1 LTGGELERVGDL
13 ARGIDLTSKSRAAR
27 ISRLWEQIVGTESA
41 RNSGPRQLRGGRLT
55 VATSSSVWAQSLQM
69 ISERIRQ
76 RLNEALGED
85 AVGEIV
91 FRPAGWDPG
100 GGADGPRALRADPPG
115 GPSEG
120 RSKRPP
126 PRPLTAEEEAAAAAV
141 ERDACDAELGRVIA
155 AAMRASL
162 ARRDP

>member
-1 LTGGELERVGDL
+1 MAGGELERVGDL
-13 ARGIDLTSKSRAAR
+13 ARGIDLNSKSRAAR
-27 ISRLWEQIVGTESA
+27 ISNLWEQIVGTESA
-41 RNSGPRQLRGGRLT
+41 RNSGPRQLRGRRLT

-76 RLNEALGED
+76 RLNEALGEE
-85 AVGEIV
+85 AVDEIV

-115 GPSEG
+115 APPEG
-120 RSKRPP
+120 RSRKAPE
-126 PRPLTAEEEAAAAAV
+126 RPLTAEEEAAVAAV
-141 ERDACDAELGRVIA
+141 EREACDADLGRVIA

-162 ARRDP
+162 ARCDA